1 MTGGAGGGPK
11 IQGIAFL
18 EAVFSFRM
26 SFLSLSIFLWYE
38 FDVMAVSGAVCT
50 FYKNN
55 CLKTSVK
62 SVTAAFIVN
71 YVCKT
76 K

>member
-1 MTGGAGGGPK
+1 MTGGGGSENSR
-11 IQGIAFL
+11 IAFL
-18 EAVFSFRM
+18 EAVFSFRV

-38 FDVMAVSGAVCT
+38 FDVMAVSGALCT

-71 YVCKT
+71 YICKT